1 MLYVNTSNLQ
11 RLTTLIN
18 LGLLTLGA
26 YFSVG
31 LFYQAVGMYVKA
43 VHPAPVTA
51 ESASNESSAS
61 AMPVSHYDS
70 IQERDL
76 FKIGKA
82 APAPAKGPAVDL
94 DALAK
99 TQLNLK
105 LWGTVSGDAEQAYA
119 VIEDLQKREQ
129 NLYRVGDT
137 IQNATIKIV
146 MREKV
151 VLSVEGRD
159 EVLAMEEMSGDGGPP
174 TMAARGRSPRIPY
187 PMPQAQPPSE
197 GEETQSITLQRS
209 MIEESF
215 NDMNKLMTEIAIT
228 PNMEDGQANGLSLN
242 RISPN
247 SVFRRMGLRNGD
259 VLLGVN
265 GQPIQSTEDAMR
277 LYEGLKS
284 SDNLQ
289 LQLKRR
295 GQERTIDYNL
305 K

>member
-1 MLYVNTSNLQ
+1 MSYVNTLNLQ
-11 RLTTLIN
+11 RFTTLIN

-31 LFYQAVGMYVKA
+31 LFYQAVGMYVKTLQ
-43 VHPAPVTA
+43 PAPATA
-51 ESASNESSAS
+51 EAEGSEPSAST
-61 AMPVSHYDS
+61 MPVSHYNPVL
-70 IQERDL
+70 ERDL

-82 APAPAKGPAVDL
+82 APAPANVPAVDL

-119 VIEDLQKREQ
+119 VIEDLQKHEQ

-137 IQNATIKIV
+137 IKNATVKIV

-151 VLSVEGRD
+151 VLTVEGRD
-159 EVLAMEEMSGDGGPP
+159 EILTMEEMSAGGASP
-174 TMAARGRSPRIPY
+174 TMVAKGRSPRTPQ
-187 PMPQAQPPSE
+187 PMPQPPAE
-197 GEETQSITLQRS
+197 GEESQSITLQRS
-209 MIEESF
+209 MVEESF
-215 NDMNKLMTEIAIT
+215 SDMNKLMTEIAIT

-247 SVFRRMGLRNGD
+247 SIFRRMGLRNGD

-284 SDNLQ
+284 SENIQ
-289 LQLKRR
+289 LQVKRR

>member
-1 MLYVNTSNLQ
+1 MLYVNTASLQ

-18 LGLLTLGA
+18 LGVLALGA
-26 YFSVG
+26 YFSAG
-31 LFYQAVGMYVKA
+31 LFYQAVGMYTKT
-43 VHPAPVTA
+43 VHQAAETA
-51 ESASNESSAS
+51 ESASNEPSAS
-61 AMPVSHYDS
+61 TMPVSHYNA

-82 APAPAKGPAVDL
+82 SPAPTKGPTVDL
-94 DALAK
+94 DALARTK
-99 TQLNLK
+99 LNLK
-105 LWGTVSGDAEQAYA
+105 LWGTVSGDAERAYA

-159 EVLAMEEMSGDGGPP
+159 EVLSMEEMAEGGASP
-174 TMAARGRSPRIPY
+174 TMAAKGRPPRTPQ
-187 PMPQAQPPSE
+187 PMAQTQPASE
-197 GEETQSITLQRS
+197 GEETQHITLQRS
-209 MIEESF
+209 MVEESF
-215 NDMNKLMTEIAIT
+215 GDMNKLMTEIAIT

-247 SVFRRMGLRNGD
+247 SIFRRMGLRNGD

-265 GQPIQSTEDAMR
+265 GQPLHSAEDAMR

-284 SDNLQ
+284 SENLQ